1 MYEKH
6 FGLKRRPF
14 RPTPDSDSYYP
25 ASTHE
30 QALARLLQGIEADEG
45 LLLLTG
51 VPGTGKTLVCH
62 RLLERLPADS
72 ASAFLTS
79 GSFASRTALLQAIL
93 FELSLPYEGRGE
105 QELRLALTEFLLQN
119 YKNGRRALILV
130 DEAHLLS
137 PDLLEELRLLGNL
150 EAGTGKAVQVVL
162 AAQPAILDTIHRP
175 ELDSVRQRLA
185 IRVALNLL
193 DVREAV
199 DYLVH
204 QVRAAGAR
212 PDAIISDEALE
223 LLARGTQGVPRL
235 LNQAA
240 HQALLLAC
248 AAEVE
253 QVDAEAAL
261 EALGLLGLDAGDE
274 PEEEPEAEGPEP
286 PGDAEGPTPPRQLF
300 PPVRRPA

>member
-1 MYEKH
+1 MYEQH

-25 ASTHE
+25 ATSHE
-30 QALARLLQGIEADEG
+30 QALARLIQGVAADEG

-51 VPGTGKTLVCH
+51 APGTGKTLVCH
-62 RLLERLPADS
+62 RLLERLPS
-72 ASAFLTS
+72 ESVSAFLTS
-79 GSFASRTALLQAIL
+79 GHFSGRTALLQAIL

-105 QELRLALTEFLLQN
+105 QELRLALTDFLLQN
-119 YKNGRRALILV
+119 FKNGRRALILV
-130 DEAHLLS
+130 DEAHHLS

-162 AAQPAILDTIHRP
+162 AAQPAILETILRP
-175 ELDSVRQRLA
+175 ELEAMRQRLA
-185 IRVALNLL
+185 VRVALNLL

-204 QVRAAGAR
+204 QVRCAGAR
-212 PDAIISDEALE
+212 PDALVTDEALE
-223 LLARGTQGVPRL
+223 LIARGTQGVPRL
-235 LNQAA
+235 LNQTA

-248 AAEVE
+248 AAAVE

-274 PEEEPEAEGPEP
+274 DPEVDGPEP